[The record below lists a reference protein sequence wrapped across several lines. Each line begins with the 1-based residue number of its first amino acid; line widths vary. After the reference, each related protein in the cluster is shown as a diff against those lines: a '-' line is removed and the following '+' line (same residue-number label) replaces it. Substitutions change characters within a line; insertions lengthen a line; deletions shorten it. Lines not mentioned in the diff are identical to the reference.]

1 MKNAPMRFGGMSLSH
16 NPHKLIIER
25 ESNIVEL
32 SPPCCDADSVDLGG
46 KISRISGEGE
56 LYGADCMKRFA
67 SLEALQR
74 ERVRAKL
81 SLPRRRPIYAYL
93 KELELIAEPVDNVL
107 KYRFVFIQAQS
118 PRKSERFAVYHTV
131 TQAGESLWDIAYAYK
146 TPIEKLIELN
156 TAIPYIDSIDEGV
169 KVRIC

>member
-16 NPHKLIIER
+16 NPYKLTIEC
-25 ESNIVEL
+25 ESNIIEL
-32 SPPCCDADSVDLGG
+32 KPPCCDADSVDLGG
-46 KISRISGEGE
+46 RISRISGEGE
-56 LYGADCMKRFA
+56 LYGADCMKQFSA
-67 SLEALQR
+67 LEALQR
-74 ERVRAKL
+74 EHIRAIL
-81 SLPRRRPIYAYL
+81 SLPRRRPIYACL

-118 PRKSERFAVYHTV
+118 PRKSERLGVYHTV
-131 TQAGESLWDIAYAYK
+131 IQNGESLWDISYAYK
-146 TPIEKLIELN
+146 VPIERLIELN